1 MTTYANWMLQNTNIH
16 AKKLRYICLPATH
29 DTGTYGLTDILCPTD
44 QKFFALIEQLLAEL
58 VVELTKLGLPP
69 EIDPAALLLEEA
81 IGAVKGLATANN
93 STVAQQLQDG
103 IRAFDLRVALD
114 ASDDTFKIYHGLF
127 GPTLDSIYD
136 QIADFLRSTTGEIVY
151 LNLSHF
157 SPELTS
163 DQMDRFCQEVVYKLG
178 TWAFLRRN
186 DGDTILNDPFEL
198 TYTEIVGVPAQS
210 RIILVNP
217 SADPNNHYFWPVGYC
232 PPVDTRYSDDYRST
246 WDDYALQGVYT
257 NTEQTD
263 DMIPKQLSQF
273 EHYLEIDKPLA
284 LYMTLTPSGASY
296 TEIIVTSLGD
306 AVITLGTELG
316 NPLIVALGEGFKV
329 AHGVENRFNFTTLL
343 ELSQRVDREL
353 EHFVVENFVPLMPEG
368 NRISMIFADY
378 YETTELVELAISLS
392 NDFAPE
398 WTSDQEIP
406 APSTAVP
413 QPKTDRAPGAAI
425 YNGDLFVAYKHNNA
439 DEVWVTVFQDGSW
452 TQNYK
457 VGGTSFTLETDEA
470 PSLASFDGLLYLAY
484 TNKDDEVCFSTFNGS
499 DWSAGAN
506 ITINNVD
513 FKSDQGPYL
522 TVYDDRLH
530 AGVKGDGNND
540 LKVAILNAPGGS
552 WYDGVVI
559 GDIGDNEIRSNKRP
573 AICAFNQAFYML
585 YKDDGSD
592 DINQAINN
600 GTWSGG
606 GPIQDI
612 ADVAI
617 HPKSKEGP
625 SLCVYAGD
633 LFMVYRGLT
642 DHIYVSVL
650 GESWGVN
657 ERISTLSDDTINP
670 QSNMSPCAVH
680 TGTQLWVFYK
690 QHDGE
695 TIRYATYEPVKF

>member
-1 MTTYANWMLQNTNIH
+1 MTPYANWMLQNTNIQD
-16 AKKLRYICLPATH
+16 KKLRYICLPATH

-44 QKFFALIEQLLAEL
+44 QKVFAFIEEKIAYLVAEL
-58 VVELTKLGLPP
+58 TRAGLPP
-69 EIDPAALLLEEA
+69 SIDPAALLLEEA

-93 STVAQQLQDG
+93 STVAQQLEDG

-136 QIADFLRSTTGEIVY
+136 QIADFLATYRGEIVY

-157 SPELTS
+157 SPTLTS

-178 TWAFLRRN
+178 AWAMLRRN

-198 TYTEIVGVPAQS
+198 TYNQIVGVPASS

-217 SADPNNHYFWPVGYC
+217 SADPNNPYFWPVGYC
-232 PPVDTRYSDDYRST
+232 PPVDTRYEDEYSST
-246 WDDYALQGVYT
+246 WDDYALQGIYT
-257 NTEQTD
+257 NVEQTD
-263 DMIPKQLSQF
+263 DMIPAQLAHF

-284 LYMTLTPSGASY
+284 LYMTLTPSTVSY
-296 TEIIVTSLGD
+296 SEIIVTNLGD

-316 NPLIVALGEGFKV
+316 DPGIVLIGESFKIL
-329 AHGVENRFNFTTLL
+329 HGVENRFGFTTLL

-353 EHFVVENFVPLMPEG
+353 EHFVVENFVPLMPDG

-398 WTSDQEIP
+398 WTADYEIP
-406 APSTAVP
+406 APSTTIP
-413 QPKTDRAPGAAI
+413 QPKTDRAPGAALF
-425 YNGDLFVAYKHNNA
+425 NGDLFVAFKHNDA
-439 DEVWVTVFQDGSW
+439 DEVWVTVYQNGSW

-484 TNKDDEVCFSTFNGS
+484 TNKDDEVCYATFDGST
-499 DWSAGAN
+499 WSEGAQ
-506 ITINNVD
+506 IVIDDVD

-530 AGVKGDGNND
+530 LGVKGDGNND
-540 LKVAILNAPGGS
+540 LKVAILNAPGQN
-552 WYDGVVI
+552 WYDGMVI
-559 GDIGDNEIRSNKRP
+559 GNIGDTEIRSNKRP
-573 AICAFNQAFYML
+573 AICSFNQAFFML

-592 DINQAINN
+592 DINQAIHN
-600 GTWSGG
+600 GSWTGG
-606 GPIQDI
+606 GPIQDLP
-612 ADVAI
+612 DVAI

-633 LFMVYRGLT
+633 LFMVYRGLS
-642 DHIYVSVL
+642 DHIYVAVL
-650 GESWGVN
+650 GEDWGVN

-670 QSNMSPCAVH
+670 ETDKSPCAVH

-690 QHDGE
+690 AGDE
-695 TIRYATYEPVKF
+695 KIRYATYEPVKF